1 MHTYYIENLGCS
13 KNQVDAEQ
21 MADYLSMG
29 NWKLLSSPEGAE
41 VILINTCGFVESA
54 REESIQ
60 VALEFRTAFPDVK
73 ILMSGC
79 MAERYSKELM
89 ESMPEVDGFFG
100 NKDLSQIERIM
111 DRVIGG
117 ERFAVIPQL
126 SSDDQPQQG
135 VPYGEQERTALRRKN
150 FFSFPRSAYVKLS
163 EGCNHNCAYCAIPLI
178 RGSLV
183 SRPFHEVLSEIQSL
197 IEDGIFEINLIAQ
210 DLASFGNDRGE
221 PQFVTLLEEISKLQ
235 GDFWVRML
243 YIHPDNFPWDIIPVM
258 KKDPRILPYF
268 DIPIQHV
275 DPAILAPMGRTG
287 STAIYGELVAKLR
300 EAFPKGAIRTT
311 FLLGFPGENKE
322 TLESLVLALPEISF
336 DWAGFFIYSPE
347 EGTKAISLCDETAQ
361 EQSITIAK
369 EYLPRLQE
377 IQSEITTQ
385 RMATRV
391 GDSID
396 LFVEEP
402 IEGEDLSFGRTFF
415 QAPEVDGCVVITSGD
430 LTPGSVVSG
439 KIINSSGPDLT
450 AEVLS

>member
-21 MADYLSMG
+21 MADYLAMG
-29 NWKLLSSPEGAE
+29 NWKLLSKPEGAE

-60 VALEFRTAFPDVK
+60 VALEFRTAFPEVK

-79 MAERYSKELM
+79 MAERYSNELM

-111 DRVIGG
+111 ERVIGG

-126 SSDDQPQQG
+126 SPEDQPQKG
-135 VPYGEQERTALRRKN
+135 VPNKSSEKTALRRKN

-163 EGCNHNCAYCAIPLI
+163 EGCSHNCAYCAIPLI
-178 RGSLV
+178 RGPLV
-183 SRPFHEVLSEIQSL
+183 SRPFDEVLSEMQAL

-221 PQFVTLLEEISKLQ
+221 PQFVTLLQEISKLK

-243 YIHPDNFPWDIIPVM
+243 YIHPDNFPWEIIPIM
-258 KKDPRILPYF
+258 ENDPRILPYF

-275 DPAILAPMGRTG
+275 DPKILTPMGRTG
-287 STAIYGELVAKLR
+287 STTIYGELVEKLR
-300 EAFPKGAIRTT
+300 KAFPKGAIRTT
-311 FLLGFPGENKE
+311 FLLGFPGENADTLE
-322 TLESLVLALPEISF
+322 TLAQALPEISF

-347 EGTKAISLCDETAQ
+347 EGTKAVSLSDTTTQ
-361 EQSITIAK
+361 QKSIAIAE

-385 RMATRV
+385 RMAHRI
-391 GDSID
+391 GDSVS

-439 KIINSSGPDLT
+439 NIINSSGPDLT